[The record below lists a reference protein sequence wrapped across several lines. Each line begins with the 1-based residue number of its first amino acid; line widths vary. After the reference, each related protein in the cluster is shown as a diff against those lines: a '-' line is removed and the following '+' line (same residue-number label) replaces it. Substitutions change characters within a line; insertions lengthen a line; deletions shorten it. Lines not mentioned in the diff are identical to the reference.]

1 MKKLYCFFA
10 RVLFTLVTLSSCV
23 GSSNENRPLQKSSAF
38 FAPKE
43 RTSSLSD
50 EDRQTA
56 IAAKKASLSIDVVAA
71 ALSSRGVK
79 LSVLPPMPQG
89 EDITEAIAERIA
101 IKLLQITTANGIGGL
116 GNVPGFALTA
126 SVEQT
131 GRAATGTAPQ
141 KMAVKYVVT
150 YQVMNLA
157 SGDVYSTTTQE
168 IMGVGNSFEEA
179 NRNSVDE
186 IKNTPAMQQML
197 QTGCER
203 IIAWY
208 KDNFQTFK
216 NQIEA
221 AKGQKDF
228 ALALALAEA
237 APSQATAAFEY
248 ATNVQPELLV
258 SLQLK
263 HVADE
268 LAAMRAAIA
277 NAGSEYSAEVAAHM
291 QMIPADSPEFKQAE
305 ALYAAYQQKV
315 DAAIAEKKAKAAAD
329 EAYARQSAEAKEAYA
344 RQAAEAEAARAQER
358 HLAQLEFD
366 KIKIKYEAQSCNAA
380 HELAIRK
387 RVADENKGFWS
398 RIGTRIIDAIDGAG
412 SKE

>member
-1 MKKLYCFFA
+1 MKKLYKI
-10 RVLFTLVTLSSCV
+10 FTISMLALTALSSCS
-23 GSSNENRPLQKSSAF
+23 GNSNDNNQPQYTGTS

-50 EDRQTA
+50 EDRQAA
-56 IAAKKASLSIDVVAA
+56 IAAKKASLTIDVAT
-71 ALSSRGVK
+71 ALNSRGVK

-101 IKLLQITTANGIGGL
+101 VKLLQITTANGIGGL

-126 SVEQT
+126 SVDQT

-141 KMAVKYVVT
+141 KMVVKYEVT
-150 YQVMNLA
+150 YQVMNVA
-157 SGDVYSTTTQE
+157 SGDVYSTATQE
-168 IMGVGNSFEEA
+168 IMGVGNTFEEA

-208 KDNFQTFK
+208 NDNVQTFK
-216 NQIEA
+216 NQVEA

-228 ALALALAEA
+228 ALALALVEA
-237 APSQATAAFEY
+237 VPQQATAAFEY
-248 ATNVQPELLV
+248 ATKVQPELLI
-258 SLQLK
+258 SLQKK
-263 HVADE
+263 HAADE
-268 LAAMRAAIA
+268 LSAMRTAIA

-291 QMIPADSPEFKQAE
+291 QMIPAESPEFKQAE
-305 ALYAAYQQKV
+305 ALYTAYQQKV
-315 DAAIAEKKAKAAAD
+315 DNAIAELRAKAAAD
-329 EAYARQSAEAKEAYA
+329 EAYARK
-344 RQAAEAEAARAQER
+344 AAEAEAARAHEKDLVQMEINKVK
-358 HLAQLEFD
+358 A
-366 KIKIKYEAQSCNAA
+366 KYEAESSGAA
-380 HELAIRK
+380 HELSIRK

-398 RIGTRIIDAIDGAG
+398 RIGTRIIDAIDGAS

>member
-1 MKKLYCFFA
+1 MLA
-10 RVLFTLVTLSSCV
+10 FTALSSCS
-23 GSSNENRPLQKSSAF
+23 GNSNENNQPQYTGTS

-50 EDRQTA
+50 EDRQAA
-56 IAAKKASLSIDVVAA
+56 IAAKKASLTIDVAT
-71 ALSSRGVK
+71 ALNSRGVK

-101 IKLLQITTANGIGGL
+101 VKLLQITTANGIGGL

-126 SVEQT
+126 SVDQT

-141 KMAVKYVVT
+141 KMVVKYEVT
-150 YQVMNLA
+150 YQVMNVA
-157 SGDVYSTTTQE
+157 SGDVYSTATQE
-168 IMGVGNSFEEA
+168 IMGVGNTFEEA

-203 IIAWY
+203 IIVWY
-208 KDNFQTFK
+208 NDNLQTFK
-216 NQIEA
+216 NQVEA

-228 ALALALAEA
+228 ALALALVEA
-237 APSQATAAFEY
+237 VPQQSTAAFEY
-248 ATNVQPELLV
+248 ATKVQPELLI
-258 SLQLK
+258 SLQKK
-263 HVADE
+263 HAADE
-268 LAAMRAAIA
+268 LAAMRTAIA

-291 QMIPADSPEFKQAE
+291 QMIPAESPEFKQAE
-305 ALYAAYQQKV
+305 ALFAAYQQKV
-315 DAAIAEKKAKAAAD
+315 DNAIAELKSKAAAD
-329 EAYARQSAEAKEAYA
+329 EAYARK
-344 RQAAEAEAARAQER
+344 AAEAEAARAHEKDLVQMEINKVK
-358 HLAQLEFD
+358 A
-366 KIKIKYEAQSCNAA
+366 KYEAESSGAA

-398 RIGTRIIDAIDGAG
+398 RIGTRIIDAIDGAR
-412 SKE
+412 SKD

>member
-1 MKKLYCFFA
+1 MKKSYKILTIGMLA
-10 RVLFTLVTLSSCV
+10 LTALSSCS
-23 GSSNENRPLQKSSAF
+23 GNSNENNQPQYTGTF

-50 EDRQTA
+50 EDRQAA
-56 IAAKKASLSIDVVAA
+56 IAAKKASLTIDVAT
-71 ALSSRGVK
+71 ALNSRGVK
-79 LSVLPPMPQG
+79 LSVLPPMPHG

-101 IKLLQITTANGIGGL
+101 VKLLQITTANGIGGL

-126 SVEQT
+126 SVDQT

-141 KMAVKYVVT
+141 KMVVKYEVT
-150 YQVMNLA
+150 YQVMNVA
-157 SGDVYSTTTQE
+157 SGDVYSTATQE
-168 IMGVGNSFEEA
+168 IMGIGNTFEEA

-208 KDNFQTFK
+208 NDNLQTFK
-216 NQIEA
+216 NQVEDA
-221 AKGQKDF
+221 RGKKDF
-228 ALALALAEA
+228 ALALALVEA
-237 APSQATAAFEY
+237 VPQQATAAFEY
-248 ATNVQPELLV
+248 ATKVQPELLI
-258 SLQLK
+258 SLQKK
-263 HVADE
+263 HASDE
-268 LAAMRAAIA
+268 LAAMRTAIA

-291 QMIPADSPEFKQAE
+291 QMIPAESPEFKQAE

-315 DAAIAEKKAKAAAD
+315 DSAIAELKAKAAAD
-329 EAYARQSAEAKEAYA
+329 EAYARK
-344 RQAAEAEAARAQER
+344 AAEAEATRAHEKDLVQMETNKVK
-358 HLAQLEFD
+358 AQ
-366 KIKIKYEAQSCNAA
+366 YEAQSCSAA
-380 HELAIRK
+380 HELEIRK

-412 SKE
+412 SKD

>member
-1 MKKLYCFFA
+1 MKKSYKI
-10 RVLFTLVTLSSCV
+10 FTISMLALTALSSCS
-23 GSSNENRPLQKSSAF
+23 GNSNENNQPQYAGTF

-43 RTSSLSD
+43 RSSSLSD
-50 EDRQTA
+50 EDRQAA
-56 IAAKKASLSIDVVAA
+56 IAAKKASLTIDVAT
-71 ALSSRGVK
+71 ALNSRGVK

-101 IKLLQITTANGIGGL
+101 VKLLQITTANGIGGL

-126 SVEQT
+126 SVDQT

-141 KMAVKYVVT
+141 KMVVKYEVT
-150 YQVMNLA
+150 YQVINVA
-157 SGDVYSTTTQE
+157 SGDVYSTATQE
-168 IMGVGNSFEEA
+168 IMGVGNTFEEA

-208 KDNFQTFK
+208 NDNLQTFK
-216 NQIEA
+216 NQVEA

-228 ALALALAEA
+228 ALALALVEA
-237 APSQATAAFEY
+237 VPQQATAAFEY
-248 ATNVQPELLV
+248 ATKVQPELLI
-258 SLQLK
+258 SLQKK
-263 HVADE
+263 HAADE
-268 LAAMRAAIA
+268 LAAMRTAIA

-291 QMIPADSPEFKQAE
+291 QMIPAESPEFKQAE
-305 ALYAAYQQKV
+305 ALFAAYQQKV
-315 DAAIAEKKAKAAAD
+315 DNAITELKAKAAAD
-329 EAYARQSAEAKEAYA
+329 EAYARK
-344 RQAAEAEAARAQER
+344 AAEAEAARAHEKDLVQMEITKVK
-358 HLAQLEFD
+358 A
-366 KIKIKYEAQSCNAA
+366 KYEAESSSAV

-412 SKE
+412 SK

>member
-1 MKKLYCFFA
+1 MKKSYII
-10 RVLFTLVTLSSCV
+10 FTIGMLAFTALSSCS
-23 GSSNENRPLQKSSAF
+23 GNSNENNQPQYTGTS

-50 EDRQTA
+50 EDRQAA
-56 IAAKKASLSIDVVAA
+56 IAAKKASLTVDMAT
-71 ALSSRGVK
+71 ALNSRGVK
-79 LSVLPPMPQG
+79 LSVLPPIPQG

-101 IKLLQITTANGIGGL
+101 VKLLQITTANGIGGL

-126 SVEQT
+126 SVDQT

-141 KMAVKYVVT
+141 KMVVKYEVT
-150 YQVMNLA
+150 YQVMNVA
-157 SGDVYSTTTQE
+157 SGDVYSTATQE
-168 IMGVGNSFEEA
+168 IMGVGNTFEEA

-208 KDNFQTFK
+208 NDNLQTFK
-216 NQIEA
+216 NQVEA

-228 ALALALAEA
+228 ALALALVEA
-237 APSQATAAFEY
+237 VPQQSTAAFEY
-248 ATNVQPELLV
+248 ATKVQPELLI
-258 SLQLK
+258 SLQKK
-263 HVADE
+263 HAADE
-268 LAAMRAAIA
+268 LAAMRTAIA

-291 QMIPADSPEFKQAE
+291 QMIPAESPEFKQAE
-305 ALYAAYQQKV
+305 ALYTAYQQKV
-315 DAAIAEKKAKAAAD
+315 DNAIAELKAKAAAD
-329 EAYARQSAEAKEAYA
+329 EAYARK
-344 RQAAEAEAARAQER
+344 AAEAEAARAHEKDLVQMEINKVK
-358 HLAQLEFD
+358 A
-366 KIKIKYEAQSCNAA
+366 KYEAESSGAA

-398 RIGTRIIDAIDGAG
+398 RIGTRIIDAIDGAS

>member
-1 MKKLYCFFA
+1 MKKSYII
-10 RVLFTLVTLSSCV
+10 FTIGMLAFTALSSCS
-23 GSSNENRPLQKSSAF
+23 GNSNENNQPQYTGTS

-50 EDRQTA
+50 EDRQAA
-56 IAAKKASLSIDVVAA
+56 IAAKKASLTIDVAT
-71 ALSSRGVK
+71 ALNSRGVK

-101 IKLLQITTANGIGGL
+101 VKLLQITTANGIGGL

-126 SVEQT
+126 SVDQT

-141 KMAVKYVVT
+141 KMVVKYEVT
-150 YQVMNLA
+150 YQVINVA
-157 SGDVYSTTTQE
+157 SGDVYSTATQE
-168 IMGVGNSFEEA
+168 IMGVGNTFEEA

-208 KDNFQTFK
+208 NDNVQTFK
-216 NQIEA
+216 NQVEA

-228 ALALALAEA
+228 ALALALVEA
-237 APSQATAAFEY
+237 VPQQATAAFEY
-248 ATNVQPELLV
+248 ATKVQPELLI
-258 SLQLK
+258 SLQKK
-263 HVADE
+263 HAADE
-268 LAAMRAAIA
+268 LSAMRTAIA

-291 QMIPADSPEFKQAE
+291 QMIPAESPEFKQAE
-305 ALYAAYQQKV
+305 ALYTAYQQKV
-315 DAAIAEKKAKAAAD
+315 DNAIAELRAKAAAD
-329 EAYARQSAEAKEAYA
+329 EAYARK
-344 RQAAEAEAARAQER
+344 AAEAEAARAHEKDLVQMETN
-358 HLAQLEFD
+358 
-366 KIKIKYEAQSCNAA
+366 KIKAKYEAESSSAA

-412 SKE
+412 SKD